1 MKHMIMGALL
11 LLSLQKS
18 LAQTDSAQLNAGP
31 LTLQARDAE
40 YLATFIPQ
48 VDSLNA
54 FYEDLK
60 TRFRIANPLMGTTTV
75 SVAAISAGNL
85 LLLFSEIRRPML
97 NMPLEVFSRI
107 DNAIRACQNTYV
119 QYRINR
125 LDTIV
130 ADQYKEQR
138 RLGRMKLRGKAD

>member
-18 LAQTDSAQLNAGP
+18 SAQIDSEQLNAGP
-31 LTLQARDAE
+31 LALQARDAE
-40 YLATFIPQ
+40 YLATFIPK
-48 VDSLNA
+48 VDSLSSL
-54 FYEDLK
+54 YEDLK
-60 TRFRIANPLMGTTTV
+60 TKFRVANPPAGTTVV

-125 LDTIV
+125 LDVIV

-138 RLGRMKLRGKAD
+138 RQGRMKLRGKAD